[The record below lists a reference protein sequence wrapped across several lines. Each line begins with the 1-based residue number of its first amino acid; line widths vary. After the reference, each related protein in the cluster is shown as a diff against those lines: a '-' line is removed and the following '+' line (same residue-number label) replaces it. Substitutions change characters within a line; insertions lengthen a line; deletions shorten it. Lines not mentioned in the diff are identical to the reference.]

1 MLQVRCWRLGIGSR
15 DALTQLSI
23 LVDEVTT
30 TTTVYMSIYDYG
42 CDYYPI
48 TIILII
54 WVVAFCLQDHSSSGS
69 EFMASLGMYNFY
81 GSWSTCTLRSS

>member
-48 TIILII
+48 
-54 WVVAFCLQDHSSSGS
+54 
-69 EFMASLGMYNFY
+69 
-81 GSWSTCTLRSS
+81 